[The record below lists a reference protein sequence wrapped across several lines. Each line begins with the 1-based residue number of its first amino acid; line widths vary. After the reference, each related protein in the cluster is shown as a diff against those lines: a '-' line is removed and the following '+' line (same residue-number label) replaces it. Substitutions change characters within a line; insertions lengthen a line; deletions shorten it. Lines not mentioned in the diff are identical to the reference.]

1 MKKLL
6 TFIGIAVV
14 LVACRKKEL
23 DKMDGPSLQDINGQF
38 SVITTLEA
46 SKDSVDFST
55 SETVYFTAEFSKT
68 IAWKLDII
76 GLTSG
81 AVKTI
86 EGTGNA
92 LTESVTLWA
101 GSTTSLPLFKSENC
115 KVQLT
120 FTGETD
126 TLVDYVKVIQPKAN
140 AGYVVA
146 DFEAGFN
153 SGWTYFIQQGA
164 DMDFQVK
171 SDITAPQGNA
181 YYNLAGTVDWD
192 WLIGLV
198 NFKATA
204 GGNPTFPLN
213 SNPNNVY
220 FNVMVWGDGS
230 LTNSLVLFQFEE
242 DENGDGTFTA
252 ASEDQYAVEI
262 PVNWS
267 GWKLISFKYSDIPCL
282 VNGQPAAPNGDGV
295 HNSNKIKQ
303 VNMLHL
309 ANPSS
314 GYAKAKLDYIIFTEN
329 GPLNP

>member
-1 MKKLL
+1 
-6 TFIGIAVV
+6 
-14 LVACRKKEL
+14 
-23 DKMDGPSLQDINGQF
+23 
-38 SVITTLEA
+38 
-46 SKDSVDFST
+46 
-55 SETVYFTAEFSKT
+55 
-68 IAWKLDII
+68 
-76 GLTSG
+76 
-81 AVKTI
+81 
-86 EGTGNA
+86 
-92 LTESVTLWA
+92 
-101 GSTTSLPLFKSENC
+101 
-115 KVQLT
+115 
-120 FTGETD
+120 
-126 TLVDYVKVIQPKAN
+126 
-140 AGYVVA
+140 
-146 DFEAGFN
+146 
-153 SGWTYFIQQGA
+153 
-164 DMDFQVK
+164 MDFQVK

-204 GGNPTFPLN
+204 GGNATFPLN
-213 SNPNNVY
+213 SNPNSVY

-262 PVNWS
+262 PVNWT
-267 GWKLISFKYSDIPCL
+267 GWKLVSLKYSDIPCL